1 VEQSERCRIYITLN
15 TSIYTLVPDIQDLLK
30 RKGWFSAELQH
41 KFSDDIAERAARQ
54 FNKVQ
59 TTGTLRLSS
68 MGDRCPRA
76 LWHSIHTP
84 GEAEPLPAWAE
95 FKFAFGDVIEALA
108 IQLARAA
115 GHHVVGEQDE
125 LELDGVK
132 GHRDCVID
140 GCLVDVKS
148 CSGRQFVKYKQKT
161 IEQSDGFGFL
171 SQLDG
176 YTVASAS
183 DPLVTVKDKGYIL
196 AIHKELGHICLYE
209 HKIRKEDICR
219 RVAAYKAI
227 CAESTPP
234 SCRCGTTSHSFG
246 NTRLDVRASYE
257 PYKWCCFPELR
268 CFLYSDGP
276 VYLTTVK
283 RIPDVPEINR
293 AGEIIR

>member
-1 VEQSERCRIYITLN
+1 MN

-30 RKGWFSAELQH
+30 RKDSWFTDELCRGLSGQLAQSLP
-41 KFSDDIAERAARQ
+41 KTLGRTERTPA
-54 FNKVQ
+54 
-59 TTGTLRLSS
+59 LRLSG

-84 GEAEPLPAWAE
+84 NEAEPLPPWAT
-95 FKFAFGDVIEALA
+95 FKFAFGDMIEALA

-125 LELDGVK
+125 LELDGIK
-132 GHRDCVID
+132 GHRDAVID

-148 CSGRQFVKYKQKT
+148 CSGRQFLKYKQKT

-183 DPLVTVKDKGYIL
+183 DPLVLVKDKGYIL

-209 HKIRKEDICR
+209 HKVRHEHIKS
-219 RVAAYKAI
+219 RVAAYKEFVGRSI
-227 CAESTPP
+227 PP
-234 SCRCGTTSHSFG
+234 DCTCGTRTHGASG
-246 NTRLDVRASYE
+246 NVQLDVRASYE
-257 PYKWCCFPELR
+257 PFKFCCFPNLR
-268 CFLYSDGP
+268 TFIYADGP
-276 VYLTTVK
+276 VYLTTVR
-283 RIPDVPEINR
+283 RIPDVPEVNK